1 MTAREIEELFLV
13 ADKAIDDGNFAE
25 GKKILEELIH
35 EEPCYG
41 KAHNHLGWIY
51 KSKYNDYRTAEN
63 HFRTAI
69 VFEPEYPHTYLNYA
83 YLLREIERY
92 TDQEEVLNDA
102 LKVPGTNKAAI
113 FDEYGSMYELK
124 GQYNEAI
131 KAYKKAIELSLN
143 DKGIEDYINN
153 IKRCKLK
160 KKLFYQMF
168 TFFDT
173 VKGWFSKKVQV
184 AETKA

>member
-1 MTAREIEELFLV
+1 MTSREIEELFLD
-13 ADKAIDDGNFAE
+13 ADKAIDEGNFAT

-51 KSKYNDYRTAEN
+51 KSKYNDYKTAEN

-92 TDQEEVLNDA
+92 EDLEEVLKDA
-102 LKVPGTNKAAI
+102 LTIRGTNKAAVH
-113 FDEYGSMYELK
+113 DEFGSMYELRK
-124 GQYNEAI
+124 DYNAAI
-131 KAYKKAIELSLN
+131 KSYKKAIELSLN
-143 DKGIEDYINN
+143 DKAVEDYMNN

-160 KKLFYQMF
+160 KKIFYRMF
-168 TFFDT
+168 TFFN
-173 VKGWFSKKVQV
+173 KF
-184 AETKA
+184 